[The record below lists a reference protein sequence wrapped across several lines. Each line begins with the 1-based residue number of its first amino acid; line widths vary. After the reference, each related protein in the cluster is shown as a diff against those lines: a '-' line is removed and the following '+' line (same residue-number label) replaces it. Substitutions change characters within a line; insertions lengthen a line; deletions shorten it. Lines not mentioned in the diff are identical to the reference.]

1 MSPLIDQFTKNLS
14 DCSGCGSNG
23 VWQLIPTKEGIMQFQ
38 IQIIVEAEN
47 LIEAVKQFDGKGEV
61 MSVNARP
68 QQQRTTI
75 GLPSV
80 PTNMR
85 TGLPVNG

>member
-1 MSPLIDQFTKNLS
+1 
-14 DCSGCGSNG
+14 
-23 VWQLIPTKEGIMQFQ
+23 MQFQ
-38 IQIIVEAEN
+38 IQIVVEAES

-61 MSVNARP
+61 LSVNARP
-68 QQQRTTI
+68 QPQRPA

>member
-1 MSPLIDQFTKNLS
+1 
-14 DCSGCGSNG
+14 
-23 VWQLIPTKEGIMQFQ
+23 MQFQ
-38 IQIIVEAEN
+38 IQIVVEADS

-61 MSVNARP
+61 LSVNARP
-68 QQQRTTI
+68 QPQRPA
-75 GLPSV
+75 GLPTV